1 MPPERRNT
9 DKNLNIVF
17 SVRKVGALTGMRR
30 ISNLG
35 RVQRVMEKALRVEDA
50 SIKNISFE
58 EMTPVEAVQR
68 MSTVHVFA
76 SVHGK
81 LSIIHSY

>member
-1 MPPERRNT
+1 
-9 DKNLNIVF
+9 
-17 SVRKVGALTGMRR
+17 
-30 ISNLG
+30 
-35 RVQRVMEKALRVEDA
+35 MEKALRVEDA

-81 LSIIHSY
+81 LSIIHSYLILFFN